1 MCGIAGII
9 SRNPD
14 TARPA
19 LARMLEAQRHRGPDD
34 GGFDLYDATAPGGAP
49 CHVGIGNRRLA
60 IQDLSAA
67 GHQPMVHPETG
78 DALVFNGEIYN
89 YPTLRR
95 ELEAEGLRFK
105 GHSDTEGLLYGLAK
119 YGIKYADKLAGMY
132 AFAFFHK
139 ATRSLLIARDP
150 IGIKPLYIAW
160 TRDAFLFGSEIRA
173 MLASEMLPR
182 RLDRDAAV
190 TMLAYG
196 AVQEPRTI
204 FQDITVFPA
213 GCWQRFEL
221 DRGFDR
227 GQYNPQRFWTFPPL
241 RTNTSEKAVVE
252 EFRATADLAVAEH
265 MLSDVPVGVFL
276 SAGLDS
282 TIVASLAAR
291 HTSNLRTFTVGFA
304 DQPEMSEAA
313 LAGETARLIGATHT
327 DVVINGP
334 DALAAAVKWIESLD
348 QPSVDGLNT
357 YVISQAVRAHGIV
370 VALSGLG
377 GDELFGGYSSFRLV
391 PAIQRRARQLSWLPG
406 GIRRALANLAAWN
419 RPPGPRA
426 KLADML
432 TGDTGLVPLYLRE
445 RRLLSNAQLA
455 SLGIAA
461 PVVAAG
467 NSSRADYLLPGGL
480 LDVQVG
486 LADAPALISQ
496 LESRLYMGNTLLRDS
511 DTNGMA
517 HSLEIRV
524 PVLDQRLLNF
534 AYSVPGAIRVP
545 AGKPPKHLMREA
557 FADLLRRDLIE
568 KKKTGFTLPV
578 GRWMLG
584 PIRELAESGIAS
596 AKSLDLFDSGGI
608 EAIWRDFLAAGTG
621 THWTTPLS
629 LVALGH
635 YASRMKLPH

>member
-9 SRNPD
+9 SRD
-14 TARPA
+14 ADAARPA
-19 LARMLEAQRHRGPDD
+19 LARMLAAQRHRGPDD

-49 CHVGIGNRRLA
+49 CRVGIGNRRLA

-89 YPTLRR
+89 YPALRR
-95 ELEAEGLRFK
+95 ELEAEGVRFR

-119 YGIKYADKLAGMY
+119 YGIKYTEKLAGMY

-150 IGIKPLYIAW
+150 IGIKPLYVAW
-160 TRDAFLFGSEIRA
+160 TPDAFLFASEFRA
-173 MLASEMLPR
+173 MLASELLPR
-182 RLDRDAAV
+182 RLDREAAV
-190 TMLAYG
+190 SMLAYG

-204 FQDITVFPA
+204 FADIAAFPA
-213 GCWQRFEL
+213 GCWQRFDL

-227 GQYNPQRFWTFPPL
+227 TQYKPQRFWTFPPL
-241 RTNTSEKAVVE
+241 RDNCNENAVVGE
-252 EFRATADLAVAEH
+252 LRTTADLAVAEH

-282 TIVASLAAR
+282 TIVAALAAK

-304 DQPEMSEAA
+304 DQPELSEAA
-313 LAGETARLIGATHT
+313 LAAETARLIGATHT

-334 DALAAAVKWIESLD
+334 DALAAAVRWLESLD

-391 PAIQRRARQLSWLPG
+391 PAIQRRARQLAWLPAR
-406 GIRRALANLAAWN
+406 IRRALAHFAA
-419 RPPGPRA
+419 RGYAPGPRA

-432 TGDTGLVPLYLRE
+432 AGDASIAALFARE
-445 RRLLSNAQLA
+445 RRLLSNAQMV
-455 SLGIAA
+455 SLGVGAPARLSTSGAA
-461 PVVAAG
+461 L
-467 NSSRADYLLPGGL
+467 DYIPTGGL
-480 LDVQVG
+480 LDVRINTP
-486 LADAPALISQ
+486 DTHALLSQ
-496 LESRLYMGNTLLRDS
+496 LESRLYMGNTLLRDG

-524 PVLDQRLLNF
+524 PMLDQRLLNF
-534 AYSVPGAIRVP
+534 ACSLPGHVRVP
-545 AGKPPKHLMREA
+545 AGRPPKYLLRAA
-557 FADLLRRDLIE
+557 FADLLRPNLLE

-584 PIRELAESGIAS
+584 PIRELAEAGIAS
-596 AKSLDLFDSGGI
+596 VQTLGLFDSRGI
-608 EAIWRDFLAAGTG
+608 DAIWREFLAAGTG
-621 THWTTPLS
+621 THWTTPLA
-629 LVALGH
+629 LAALGH
-635 YASRMKLPH
+635 YAMRMTAKP